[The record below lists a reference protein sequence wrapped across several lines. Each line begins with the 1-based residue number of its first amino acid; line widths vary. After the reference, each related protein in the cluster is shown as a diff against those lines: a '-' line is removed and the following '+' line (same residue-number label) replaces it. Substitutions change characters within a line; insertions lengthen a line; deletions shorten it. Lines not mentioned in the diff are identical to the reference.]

1 MTERADSSDRAPLR
15 VAVVGA
21 GWWAVENHLPVF
33 ASRPDVEI
41 RAVCRKGAVEAERV
55 AERFGVPIATE
66 DHELLPWDELD
77 AVAVSSPHSFHHT
90 HAMAAL
96 DRGLH
101 VLCEKPLAITAAD
114 AFEMV
119 RRAADQE
126 VVLLV
131 PHGWQFLPQAVAA
144 RDWIRGGRIGRLE
157 HVVAQMASPA
167 RGLFSGEEDSI
178 PGAESPPEPSTW
190 VGEDGGY
197 AYGQLSHLYSLVFW
211 LTGLIPADAMGA
223 VSPGPAGSDLYDA
236 FLTTTR
242 QGPLVS
248 VSGGAGVPTSQRHHM
263 EVRVFGAEGAVIVD
277 LERDRI
283 EIVRQDGDDY
293 SFPLMRGAAIYPGT
307 LPVHAFCD
315 LALGYPD
322 AVNHGDPVASA
333 LGIAAIEAALLSAR
347 TRRAEAVSPAVIEA
361 EAWGLRLD

>member
-1 MTERADSSDRAPLR
+1 MTEREDPPDRAPLR
-15 VAVVGA
+15 VAVIGA
-21 GWWAVENHLPVF
+21 GWWAVENHLPVLS
-33 ASRPDVEI
+33 SRSDVEV
-41 RAVCRKGAVEAERV
+41 RAVCRKGAVEVEQV

-77 AVAVSSPHSFHHT
+77 AVVVCSPHSFHHQ

-101 VLCEKPLAITAAD
+101 VMCEKPLAITAAD
-114 AFEMV
+114 AFDMV
-119 RRAADQE
+119 RRAEERE

-131 PHGWQFLPQAVAA
+131 PHGWQFLPQAAAA
-144 RDWIRGGRIGRLE
+144 RQWIREGRIGRLE

-190 VGEDGGY
+190 VGEEGGY

-211 LTGLIPADAMGA
+211 LTGLVPDEVMGA

-242 QGPLVS
+242 QGPLIS

-263 EVRVFGAEGAVIVD
+263 EVRVFGTEGVAIVD

-283 EIVRQDGDDY
+283 EVVREDGDDY
-293 SFPLMRGAAIYPGT
+293 SFPLMRGATIYPAT

-315 LALGYPD
+315 LAVGYPD
-322 AVNHGDPVASA
+322 AVNHGDAVASA
-333 LGIAAIEAALLSAR
+333 LGIAVIQAALRSAQ
-347 TRRAEAVSPAVIEA
+347 TRCSEPVSPSVAEA
-361 EAWGLRLD
+361 EANGIKLD

>member
-15 VAVVGA
+15 VAVIGA
-21 GWWAVENHLPVF
+21 GWWAVENHLPVLS
-33 ASRPDVEI
+33 SRPDVEI
-41 RAVCRKGAVEAERV
+41 RAVCGKGPVEVEQV

-66 DHELLPWDELD
+66 DHELLPWDALD
-77 AVAVSSPHSFHHT
+77 AVVVCSPHSFHHE
-90 HAMAAL
+90 HAVAAL

-101 VLCEKPLAITAAD
+101 VMCEKPLAITATD
-114 AFEMV
+114 AFDMV
-119 RRAADQE
+119 ERAAEQE

-190 VGEDGGY
+190 VGAEGGY

-211 LTGLIPADAMGA
+211 LTGLIPAGAMGA

-263 EVRVFGAEGAVIVD
+263 EVRVFGTEGVAIVD

-283 EIVRQDGDDY
+283 EVVREDGDDY
-293 SFPLMRGAAIYPGT
+293 SFPLMRGAAIYPAT
-307 LPVHAFCD
+307 APVHAFCD
-315 LALGYPD
+315 LALGHPD

-333 LGIAAIEAALLSAR
+333 LGIAVIEASLQSAR
-347 TRRAEAVSPAVIEA
+347 TGRAEPVSPAVSET
-361 EAWGLRLD
+361 EGRGVKLG

>member
-1 MTERADSSDRAPLR
+1 MTERADSPDRAPLR
-15 VAVVGA
+15 VAMIGA
-21 GWWAVENHLPVF
+21 GWWAVENHLPVLS
-33 ASRPDVEI
+33 SRSDVEV
-41 RAVCRKGAVEAERV
+41 RAVCGKGAVEVEQV

-66 DHELLPWDELD
+66 DHELLPWDALD
-77 AVAVSSPHSFHHT
+77 AVVVCSPHSFHHQ

-101 VLCEKPLAITAAD
+101 VMCEKPLAITAAD
-114 AFEMV
+114 AFDMV
-119 RRAADQE
+119 ERAAEQE

-131 PHGWQFLPQAVAA
+131 PHGWQFLPQAAAA

-157 HVVAQMASPA
+157 HVLAHMASPA
-167 RGLFSGEEDSI
+167 RELFSGEEDAI

-190 VGEDGGY
+190 VGEEGGY

-211 LTGLIPADAMGA
+211 LTGLVPDEVMGA
-223 VSPGPAGSDLYDA
+223 VAPGPAGSDLYDA

-242 QGPLVS
+242 QGPLIS

-263 EVRVFGAEGAVIVD
+263 EVRVFGTEGVAVVD

-283 EIVRQDGDDY
+283 EVVRQDGDDY
-293 SFPLMRGAAIYPGT
+293 SFPLMRGATLYPAAA
-307 LPVHAFCD
+307 PVHAFCD
-315 LALGYPD
+315 VASGRPG

-333 LGIAAIEAALLSAR
+333 LGIAVIEAALLSAQ
-347 TRRAEAVSPAVIEA
+347 TRRAEPVSAAVAEA
-361 EAWGLRLD
+361 ESRGIKLA

>member
-1 MTERADSSDRAPLR
+1 MGTNRSPLR
-15 VAVVGA
+15 VAVIGA

-33 ASRPDVEI
+33 ASRPDVEV
-41 RAVCRKGAVEAERV
+41 RAVCRKGAAEVRAV
-55 AERFGVPIATE
+55 ADRFGAPIATE
-66 DHELLPWDELD
+66 DHNHLPWDELD
-77 AVAVSSPHSFHHT
+77 AVVVSSPHSFHHEQT
-90 HAMAAL
+90 MSAL

-101 VLCEKPLAITAAD
+101 VMCEKPLAITAAD
-114 AFEMV
+114 AFDMV
-119 RRAADQE
+119 RGAQE
-126 VVLLV
+126 QGVVLLV
-131 PHGWQFLPQAVAA
+131 PHGWQFLPQAAAA
-144 RDWIRGGRIGRLE
+144 RQWIREGRIGLLE

-211 LTGLIPADAMGA
+211 LTGLIPAEVMGA
-223 VSPGPAGSDLYDA
+223 VSAGPAGSDLFDA
-236 FLTTTR
+236 FLSTTR

-263 EVRVFGAEGAVIVD
+263 EVRVFGTEGVVIVD

-283 EIVRQDGDDY
+283 EVVREDGEDY
-293 SFPLMRGAAIYPGT
+293 AFPLMRGATLYPGT
-307 LPVHAFCD
+307 LPVHGFCD
-315 LALGYPD
+315 LALGYPN

-333 LGIAAIEAALLSAR
+333 LGIAVIEAALRSAR
-347 TRRAEAVSPAVIEA
+347 TRRAEPISSALAEA
-361 EAWGLRLD
+361 ESQGIKLGQSAE

>member
-1 MTERADSSDRAPLR
+1 
-15 VAVVGA
+15 VIGA

-41 RAVCRKGAVEAERV
+41 RAVCRKGAAEVKAV
-55 AERFGVPIATE
+55 AERFGASVATE
-66 DHELLPWDELD
+66 DYELLPWDELD
-77 AVAVSSPHSFHHT
+77 AVVVSSPHSFHREHT
-90 HAMAAL
+90 MAAL
-96 DRGLH
+96 EQGLH
-101 VLCEKPLAITAAD
+101 VMCEKPLAITAAD
-114 AFEMV
+114 AFDMV
-119 RRAADQE
+119 KKAAQQDL
-126 VVLLV
+126 VLLV
-131 PHGWQFLPQAVAA
+131 PHGWQFLPQAAAA
-144 RDWIRGGRIGRLE
+144 RQWIREGRIGRLE

-190 VGEDGGY
+190 VGEEGGY

-211 LTGLIPADAMGA
+211 LTGLIPAEVMGA

-236 FLTTTR
+236 FVSTTR
-242 QGPLVS
+242 QGPLIS

-263 EVRVFGAEGAVIVD
+263 EVRVFGSEGVAVVD

-283 EIVRQDGDDY
+283 EIVREDGDDFSY
-293 SFPLMRGAAIYPGT
+293 PLMRGATIYPGT

-322 AVNHGDPVASA
+322 AVNHGDAVASA
-333 LGIAAIEAALLSAR
+333 LGIAVIEAALLSSK
-347 TRRAEAVSPAVIEA
+347 TRQAEPVSPVLA
-361 EAWGLRLD
+361 EVAGQNNQLD

>member
-1 MTERADSSDRAPLR
+1 MSVGGAPLR
-15 VAVVGA
+15 VAVIGA
-21 GWWAVENHLPVF
+21 GWWAVENHLPVL
-33 ASRPDVEI
+33 ASRPDVEVL
-41 RAVCRKGAVEAERV
+41 AVCRKGAAEVKAV
-55 AERFGVPIATE
+55 AQRFGAPVATE
-66 DHELLPWDELD
+66 DYELLPWDELD
-77 AVAVSSPHSFHHT
+77 AVVVCSPHGFHHEHT
-90 HAMAAL
+90 MAAL

-101 VLCEKPLAITAAD
+101 VMCEKPLAITAAD
-114 AFEMV
+114 AFDMV
-119 RRAADQE
+119 RRAAEQE
-126 VVLLV
+126 VVLLA
-131 PHGWQFLPQAVAA
+131 PHGWQFLPQAAAA
-144 RDWIRGGRIGRLE
+144 RQWLRENRIGRLE

-190 VGEDGGY
+190 VGEEGGY

-211 LTGLIPADAMGA
+211 LTGLVPSEVMGA

-236 FLTTTR
+236 FLATTR
-242 QGPLVS
+242 QGPLIS

-263 EVRVFGAEGAVIVD
+263 EMRVFGSEGVVIVD

-283 EIVRQDGDDY
+283 EVVREDGDDY
-293 SFPLMRGAAIYPGT
+293 SFPLMRGATLYPAT

-333 LGIAAIEAALLSAR
+333 LGIAVIEAALMSAQ
-347 TRRAEAVSPAVIEA
+347 TRRAETVSPAVADA
-361 EAWGLRLD
+361 EPWGVKLD

>member
-1 MTERADSSDRAPLR
+1 MR
-15 VAVVGA
+15 VGVIGV
-21 GWWAVENHLPVF
+21 GWWAVENHLPVLS
-33 ASRPDVEI
+33 ARSDVEV
-41 RAVCRKGAVEAERV
+41 RAVCRKGAVEVEQV

-66 DHELLPWDELD
+66 DHALLPWDELD
-77 AVAVSSPHSFHHT
+77 AVVVSSPHSLHHE

-101 VLCEKPLAITAAD
+101 VMCEKPLAITAAD
-114 AFEMV
+114 AFDMV
-119 RRAADQE
+119 QRASEQE

-131 PHGWQFLPQAVAA
+131 PHGWQFLPQAAAA
-144 RDWIRGGRIGRLE
+144 RDWIRGGRIGLLE

-178 PGAESPPEPSTW
+178 AGAESPPEPSTW
-190 VGEDGGY
+190 VGEEGGY

-211 LTGLIPADAMGA
+211 LTGLIPTEVMGA

-236 FLTTTR
+236 FMTTTR
-242 QGPLVS
+242 QGPLIS

-263 EVRVFGAEGAVIVD
+263 EVRVFGSEGVAIVD

-283 EIVRQDGDDY
+283 EVVREDGDDY
-293 SFPLMRGAAIYPGT
+293 SFPLMRGATIYPAT

-322 AVNHGDPVASA
+322 AINHGDAVASA
-333 LGIAAIEAALLSAR
+333 LGIAVIQAGLRSAQ
-347 TRRAEAVSPAVIEA
+347 TRCSEPVSPSVAEA
-361 EAWGLRLD
+361 EANGIKLD